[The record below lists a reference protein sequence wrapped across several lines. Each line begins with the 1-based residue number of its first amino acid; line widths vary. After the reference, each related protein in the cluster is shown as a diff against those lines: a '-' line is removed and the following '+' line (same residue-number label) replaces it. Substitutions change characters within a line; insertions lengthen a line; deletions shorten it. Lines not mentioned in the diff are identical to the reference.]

1 MRSEGVRRGLWAGLV
16 AGLATMVAMEL
27 AALLAGI
34 RALPDLL
41 QQPILAVM
49 PGPVFG
55 FLIDNL
61 QHAGKVLEEA
71 GLIVAM
77 VAGLTVLGGV
87 AGYAADRFG
96 LPEAGLAAA
105 ALAWLLVVLV
115 ALPAG
120 GQGLAGL
127 AAGLTTP
134 VVWALVLV
142 VYWLAWRLAWR
153 GSEPSAGVDEG
164 RRRLVT
170 AAPLAVGVGSLALLG
185 VLKVPGW
192 VRSVAVSRDG
202 RFVAVGSD
210 VGLLSPPNGERS
222 ARHCRPDPLR
232 S

>member
-1 MRSEGVRRGLWAGLV
+1 MTLEGARRGGRAGLLG
-16 AGLATMVAMEL
+16 GLAAVATMYV
-27 AALLAGI
+27 AALLTGL

-77 VAGLTVLGGV
+77 VAGLTVLGGG

-115 ALPAG
+115 ALPAR
-120 GQGLAGL
+120 GQGLA
-127 AAGLTTP
+127 
-134 VVWALVLV
+134 
-142 VYWLAWRLAWR
+142 R
-153 GSEPSAGVDEG
+153 
-164 RRRLVT
+164 
-170 AAPLAVGVGSLALLG
+170 
-185 VLKVPGW
+185 PG
-192 VRSVAVSRDG
+192 A
-202 RFVAVGSD
+202 
-210 VGLLSPPNGERS
+210 
-222 ARHCRPDPLR
+222 
-232 S
+232 